1 MGVTVTNLTLGPGE
15 MFHGKLGA
23 TEPTDT
29 EITKD
34 MTEVTSATEWT
45 DMGGTQGGIT
55 LELNQ
60 EYTELE
66 VDQVVDIPG
75 RRLTK
80 REFKLNTN
88 LAEPTLENYQLASN
102 GGEITEDVGF
112 RTYEPSMDDS
122 GDTPTYAA
130 LVFDGYGPNSLKRR
144 VIARRVLNVAS
155 VGQEYMKDS
164 QTLFPVEFSC
174 HYVSKSVRPF
184 RYVDEAETVPAG

>member
-1 MGVTVTNLTLGPGE
+1 MAVTVTNLTLGPGE
-15 MFHGKLGA
+15 MFSGDFGA
-23 TEPTDT
+23 TEPADSDISN
-29 EITKD
+29 EIPN
-34 MTEVTSATEWT
+34 TSVSGSWT
-45 DMGGTQGGIT
+45 DLGGTQGGIT

-102 GGEITEDVGF
+102 GGEITTGSGY
-112 RTYEPSMDDS
+112 RTYEPSQDDS
-122 GDTPTYAA
+122 GDTPTYKA
-130 LVFDGYGPNSLKRR
+130 LIFDGYGPNSLKRR
-144 VIARRVLNVAS
+144 VFARRVLNVAT

-164 QTLFPVEFSC
+164 QLLFPVEFSC
-174 HYVSKSVRPF
+174 HYVSTSIRPF
-184 RYVDEAETVPAG
+184 RYVDATS

>member
-15 MFHGKLGA
+15 MFRGNFGA
-23 TEPTDT
+23 TEPTDA
-29 EITKD
+29 EVAMD
-34 MTEVTSATEWT
+34 MSETAVANDWD

-80 REFKLNTN
+80 REFKMNTN
-88 LAEPTLENYQLASN
+88 LAEPTLENFQLAAN
-102 GGEITEDVGF
+102 GGEIVPGTGY
-112 RTYEPSMDDS
+112 RSYEPSMDTS
-122 GDTPTYAA
+122 GDTPTYSA

-144 VIARRVLNVAS
+144 VIARRVLNVAT

-174 HYVSKSVRPF
+174 HYISKSIRPF
-184 RYVDEAETVPAG
+184 RYIDEAETVPAG

>member
-15 MFHGKLGA
+15 MFRGAYGA
-23 TEPTDT
+23 TEPTDS
-29 EITKD
+29 EIDNEMANT
-34 MTEVTSATEWT
+34 TVSGSWS

-66 VDQVVDIPG
+66 VDQIVDIPG

-102 GGEITEDVGF
+102 GGEITTGSGY

-122 GDTPTYAA
+122 GDTPEYAA
-130 LVFDGYGPNSLKRR
+130 LVFDGYGPNSLRRR
-144 VIARRVLNVAS
+144 VVARRVLNVAT

-174 HYVSKSVRPF
+174 HYISKTVRPF
-184 RYVDEAETVPAG
+184 RYIDEDPA

>member
-1 MGVTVTNLTLGPGE
+1 MAVTVTNLTLGPGE
-15 MFHGKLGA
+15 LFRGEFGA
-23 TEPTDT
+23 AEPTDT
-29 EITKD
+29 EINTD
-34 MTEVTSATEWT
+34 MSAVASAADWA

-80 REFKLNTN
+80 REFKINSN
-88 LAEPTLENYQLASN
+88 LAEPTLENFQLAAN
-102 GGEITEDVGF
+102 GGTITEAAGS
-112 RTYEPSMDDS
+112 RAYEPSMDDS
-122 GDTPTYAA
+122 GDTPTYSA

-174 HYVSKSVRPF
+174 HYVTKAIRPF
-184 RYVDEAETVPAG
+184 RYIDEVEVVTP

>member
-1 MGVTVTNLTLGPGE
+1 MAVTVTNLTLGPGE
-15 MFHGKLGA
+15 LFKGDFGA
-23 TEPTDT
+23 TEPDDADVSN
-29 EITKD
+29 EISNTAVSGSWD
-34 MTEVTSATEWT
+34 

-80 REFKLNTN
+80 REFKINTN

-102 GGEITEDVGF
+102 GGEITTGSGF
-112 RTYEPSMDDS
+112 RTYEPSIDNS
-122 GDTPTYAA
+122 GDTPTYVA
-130 LVFDGYGPNSLKRR
+130 LIFDGFGPDSLRRR
-144 VIARRVLNVAS
+144 VIARRVLNVAT

-164 QTLFPVEFSC
+164 QLLFPVEFSC
-174 HYVSKSVRPF
+174 HYVSTTTRPF
-184 RYVDEAETVPAG
+184 RYIDEVAA

>member
-15 MFHGKLGA
+15 LFKGA
-23 TEPTDT
+23 FGTTEPADS
-29 EITKD
+29 EVVND
-34 MTEVTSATEWT
+34 MTGTTVSGSWT
-45 DMGGTQGGIT
+45 DCGGTQGGIT

-88 LAEPTLENYQLASN
+88 LAEVTLENYQLASN
-102 GGEITEDVGF
+102 GGTITTGSGY
-112 RTYEPSMDDS
+112 RTYEPTQDDS
-122 GDTPTYAA
+122 GDTPTYSA
-130 LVFDGYGPNSLKRR
+130 LVFDGYGPNSKRRR
-144 VIARRVLNVAS
+144 VIARRVLNTAT

-174 HYVSKSVRPF
+174 HYVSKTIRPF
-184 RYVDEAETVPAG
+184 RYIDQT

>member
-15 MFHGKLGA
+15 MFKGDFGA
-23 TEPTDT
+23 SEPTDS
-29 EITKD
+29 EVNND
-34 MTEVTSATEWT
+34 MTATTVSGSWT
-45 DMGGTQGGIT
+45 DLGGTQGGIT
-55 LELNQ
+55 VELNQ

-80 REFKLNTN
+80 REFKMNTN
-88 LAEPTLENYQLASN
+88 LAEVTLENYQLASN
-102 GGEITEDVGF
+102 GGTITTGADY

-122 GDTPTYAA
+122 GDTPEYSA
-130 LVFDGYGPNSLKRR
+130 LIFDGYGPNSVKRR
-144 VIARRVLNVAS
+144 VVARKVLNVAT

-174 HYVSKSVRPF
+174 HYVSRTIKPF
-184 RYVDEAETVPAG
+184 RYIDAD

>member
-1 MGVTVTNLTLGPGE
+1 MAVTVTNLTLGPGE
-15 MFHGKLGA
+15 LWRGDFGA
-23 TEPTDT
+23 TEPADSDIDN
-29 EITKD
+29 EISN
-34 MTEVTSATEWT
+34 TSVSASWD

-80 REFKLNTN
+80 REFKINTN

-102 GGEITEDVGF
+102 GGSITTGANY
-112 RTYEPSMDDS
+112 RTYEPSMDNS
-122 GDTPTYAA
+122 GDTPDYAA
-130 LVFDGYGPNSLKRR
+130 LVFDGFGPNSLKRR
-144 VIARRVLNVAS
+144 VIARRVLNVAT

-164 QTLFPVEFSC
+164 QLLFPVEFSC
-174 HYVSKSVRPF
+174 HYVSAATRPF
-184 RYVDEAETVPAG
+184 RYIDQT

>member
-1 MGVTVTNLTLGPGE
+1 MAVTVTNLTLGPGE
-15 MFHGKLGA
+15 LFRGEFGA

-29 EITKD
+29 EINLD
-34 MTEVTSATEWT
+34 MSAITEAASWE

-80 REFKLNTN
+80 REFKINSN

-102 GGEITEDVGF
+102 GGEITSGTGY

-122 GDTPTYAA
+122 GDTPVYAA

-174 HYVSKSVRPF
+174 HYISKTIRPF
-184 RYVDEAETVPAG
+184 RYIDEVEVPPGP

>member
-1 MGVTVTNLTLGPGE
+1 MAVTVTNLTLGPGE
-15 MFHGKLGA
+15 MFRGA
-23 TEPTDT
+23 FGSSEPADA
-29 EITKD
+29 EVVND
-34 MTEVTSATEWT
+34 MTGSTVSGAWT

-80 REFKLNTN
+80 REFKINTN
-88 LAEPTLENYQLASN
+88 LAEVTLENYRHASN
-102 GGEITEDVGF
+102 GGTITTGSGY
-112 RTYEPSMDDS
+112 RTYEPSQDDS
-122 GDTPTYAA
+122 GDTPEYNA
-130 LVFDGYGPNSLKRR
+130 LVFDGYGPNSKRRR
-144 VIARRVLNVAS
+144 VIARRTLNVAT

-174 HYVSKSVRPF
+174 HYVSKTVRPF
-184 RYVDEAETVPAG
+184 RYIDQV

>member
-1 MGVTVTNLTLGPGE
+1 MAVTVTNLTLGPGE
-15 MFHGKLGA
+15 LWRGAFGA
-23 TEPTDT
+23 TEPADSDVAND
-29 EITKD
+29 INN
-34 MTEVTSATEWT
+34 TSVSGSWI

-80 REFKLNTN
+80 REFKINTN

-102 GGEITEDVGF
+102 GGVIASGGGF
-112 RTYEPSMDDS
+112 RTYDPSMDNS
-122 GDTPTYAA
+122 GDTPEYAA
-130 LVFDGYGPNSLKRR
+130 LIFDGFGPNSLKRR
-144 VIARRVLNVAS
+144 VIARRVLNVAT

-164 QTLFPVEFSC
+164 QLLFPVEFSC
-174 HYVSKSVRPF
+174 HYVSNSTRPF
-184 RYVDEAETVPAG
+184 RYIDKT

>member
-15 MFHGKLGA
+15 LFRGVFGA
-23 TEPTDT
+23 TEPTDADIDN
-29 EITKD
+29 EISN
-34 MTEVTSATEWT
+34 TSVSGSWS

-80 REFKLNTN
+80 REFKINTN
-88 LAEPTLENYQLASN
+88 LAEPTLENYKLASN
-102 GGEITEDVGF
+102 GGEITTGANF
-112 RTYEPSMDDS
+112 RTYEPSMDNS
-122 GDTPTYAA
+122 GDTPEYSA
-130 LVFDGYGPNSLKRR
+130 LIFDGFGPNSLKRR
-144 VIARRVLNVAS
+144 VIARRVLNVAT

-164 QTLFPVEFSC
+164 QLLFPVEFSC
-174 HYVSKSVRPF
+174 HYVSAATRPF
-184 RYVDEAETVPAG
+184 RYIDQT

>member
-15 MFHGKLGA
+15 MFRGDYGA
-23 TEPTDT
+23 TEPGDA
-29 EITKD
+29 
-34 MTEVTSATEWT
+34 EVSNEMANTTVSGSWD

-102 GGEITEDVGF
+102 GGEITTGSGY

-130 LVFDGYGPNSLKRR
+130 LIFDGYGPNSLRRR

-174 HYVSKSVRPF
+174 HYISKTTRPF
-184 RYVDEAETVPAG
+184 RYIDEA

>member
-1 MGVTVTNLTLGPGE
+1 MAVTVTNLTLGPGE
-15 MFHGKLGA
+15 LFRGDFGA
-23 TEPTDT
+23 SEPADADIDNEIPDT
-29 EITKD
+29 S
-34 MTEVTSATEWT
+34 VSGSWT

-80 REFKLNTN
+80 REFKINTN

-102 GGEITEDVGF
+102 GGEITTGSGF
-112 RTYEPSMDDS
+112 RTYEPSVDNS
-122 GDTPTYAA
+122 GDTPDYAA
-130 LVFDGYGPNSLKRR
+130 LVFDGFGPNSLRRR
-144 VIARRVLNVAS
+144 VIARRVLNVAT

-164 QTLFPVEFSC
+164 QLLFPVEFSC
-174 HYVSKSVRPF
+174 HYVSESTRPF
-184 RYVDEAETVPAG
+184 RYIDEVAA

>member
-15 MFHGKLGA
+15 IFKGDYGA
-23 TEPTDT
+23 TEPTDA
-29 EITKD
+29 EVVND
-34 MTEVTSATEWT
+34 MSGTTVSGSWT
-45 DMGGTQGGIT
+45 DLGGTQGGIT

-88 LAEPTLENYQLASN
+88 LAEVTLENYQLASN
-102 GGEITEDVGF
+102 GGTITTGSGYKAYD
-112 RTYEPSMDDS
+112 PSMDDS
-122 GDTPTYAA
+122 GDTPTYHA
-130 LVFDGYGPNSLKRR
+130 LIFDGYGPNSKKRR
-144 VIARRVLNVAS
+144 VAARRVLNVAT

-174 HYVSKSVRPF
+174 HYVSKTVRPF
-184 RYVDEAETVPAG
+184 RYVDAT

>member
-1 MGVTVTNLTLGPGE
+1 MAVTVTNLTLGPGE
-15 MFHGKLGA
+15 LWRGDFSA
-23 TEPTDT
+23 SEPADSDIDNTVDN
-29 EITKD
+29 
-34 MTEVTSATEWT
+34 TSVSGSWD

-80 REFKLNTN
+80 REFKINTN

-102 GGEITEDVGF
+102 GGEITTGANF
-112 RTYEPSMDDS
+112 RAYDPSMDNS
-122 GDTPTYAA
+122 GDTPTYHA
-130 LVFDGYGPNSLKRR
+130 LIFDGFGPNSLKRR
-144 VIARRVLNVAS
+144 VFARKVLNVAT

-164 QTLFPVEFSC
+164 QLLFPVEFSC
-174 HYVSKSVRPF
+174 HYVTSAIKPF
-184 RYVDEAETVPAG
+184 RYVDET